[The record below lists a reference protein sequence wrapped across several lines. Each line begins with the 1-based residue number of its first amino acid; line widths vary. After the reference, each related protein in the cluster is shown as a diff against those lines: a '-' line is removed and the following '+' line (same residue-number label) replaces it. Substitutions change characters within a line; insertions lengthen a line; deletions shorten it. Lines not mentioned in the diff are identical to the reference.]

1 MSVRDITQLLREEA
15 DPDKAKFLARYFKT
29 GKGEYGEEDVFIGV
43 TVPQVRKIAKKY
55 KDLSLSDIQKLLKSK
70 FHEYRLTALI
80 ILTYKENTKDIVRIY
95 LRNTKYINNWDLVD
109 LSARDIIGGYLIDK
123 PRDILYRLV
132 KSKSLWERRIA
143 VLATFAFLKKKNFKD
158 SFAIAEILLH
168 DPHDLMHKA
177 VGWMLREIGKI
188 DQEAEENFLKKRY
201 KTMPRTMLRYAIER
215 FTPDKRALYM
225 AR

>member
-1 MSVRDITQLLREEA
+1 MIQNDLQKAA
-15 DPDKAKFLARYFKT
+15 DPEKAQFLARYFKT
-29 GKGEYGEEDVFIGV
+29 GKGEYGEGDIFLGL
-43 TVPQVRKIAKKY
+43 TVPQVRTIAKKY

-80 ILTYKENTKDIVRIY
+80 ILTYKKNTKDIVTLY
-95 LRNTKYINNWDLVD
+95 LRNTRYINNWDLVD

-123 PRDILYRLV
+123 PRDILYRLA
-132 KSKSLWERRIA
+132 KSKNLWERRIA
-143 VLATFAFLKKKNFKD
+143 VLATFAFIKNKDFKD

-168 DPHDLMHKA
+168 DKYDLIHKA
-177 VGWMLREIGKI
+177 VGWMLREVGKI
-188 DQEAEENFLKKRY
+188 DQKAEEDFLKKHY
-201 KTMPRTMLRYAIER
+201 QTMPRTMLRYAVER